1 MHRFHQGLFQKT
13 GSPLTKF
20 LRQELIQRAYSL
32 MRRKG
37 SVSSPGY
44 RIERRDPQTR
54 PTTQRPTPT
63 PITIGN
69 HNQTHN
75 QTHNR
80 KSQLQPR
87 PTTRPT
93 PIEQKEASEQKGK
106 KTDEGYRSVVVERK
120 LMMAHIHEW
129 EENRATWRMKE
140 EREWKSGD
148 GGGEF

>member
-1 MHRFHQGLFQKT
+1 
-13 GSPLTKF
+13 
-20 LRQELIQRAYSL
+20 

-37 SVSSPGY
+37 SISSLGY
-44 RIERRDPQTR
+44 RTERRDPQTR

-80 KSQLQPR
+80 KSQPQPR

-93 PIEQKEASEQKGK
+93 PIEQREESEQKGK
-106 KTDEGYRSVVVERK
+106 KKIGEGYRSVMVERK
-120 LMMAHIHEW
+120 SMVAHIHEW
-129 EENRATWRMKE
+129 EENRATGKRKDE
-140 EREWKSGD
+140 SEWKSGD
-148 GGGEF
+148 GDGGGEY